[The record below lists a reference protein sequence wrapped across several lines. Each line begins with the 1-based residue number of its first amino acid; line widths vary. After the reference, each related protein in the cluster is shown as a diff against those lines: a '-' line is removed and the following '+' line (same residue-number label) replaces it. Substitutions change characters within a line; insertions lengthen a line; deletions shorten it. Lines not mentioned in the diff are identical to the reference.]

1 MFKVK
6 VETELNDA
14 SKEKRDPKKSIR
26 KYSAPTGRPLM
37 LGDLDKMVQ
46 TYIKAVSSRGAV
58 INTSLAK
65 ATAKALIQRYPDVVG
80 NVDIDSS
87 SWAKSLFKRM
97 GFVRRMK
104 TSAKVTIPDSA
115 RKELEYLF
123 H

>member
-6 VETELNDA
+6 VEKELNDA
-14 SKEKRDPKKSIR
+14 CKEKRDPQKSIS

-58 INTSLAK
+58 INKGLAK

-87 SWAKSLFKRM
+87 SWVLVLA
-97 GFVRRMK
+97 
-104 TSAKVTIPDSA
+104 AIP
-115 RKELEYLF
+115 YLF
-123 H
+123 N